1 MTDDDRRILE
11 FADRWWRNA
20 GAAET
25 AVKDELGLS
34 PVRFY
39 QRLNRLLDSPE
50 ALAEQPV
57 LVRRLCRIRDQ
68 RAMRRRA

>member
-20 GAAET
+20 GTAET
-25 AVKDELGLS
+25 AIKDELGLS

-39 QRLNRLLDSPE
+39 QRLNHLLDNPDV
-50 ALAEQPV
+50 LAEQPV

-68 RAMRRRA
+68 RATRRRA